1 MAELNLSP
9 NLADPD
15 GVYEALIAAH
25 AGLSIDESTA
35 FNARLVLI
43 LANHVGDAQVLSEA
57 LKVAAKAGEAP

>member
-9 NLADPD
+9 NMADPD
-15 GVYEALIAAH
+15 GAYEALIAAH
-25 AGLSIDESTA
+25 DGLSIDESTA

-43 LANHVGDAQVLSEA
+43 LANHIGDTQVLSEA